1 MAKEEKST
9 YLATHDVDYVA
20 RMCMAL
26 LSELW
31 ITRDRLAVLER
42 ILAEKDLIGETE
54 VNDFVPTEPF
64 KSEILKLRDVVVQN
78 VVGAP
83 LKDSPSVNELKEKG
97 KAVAKPSAN

>member
-1 MAKEEKST
+1 MGKEEKNS
-9 YLATHDVDYVA
+9 YLAAHDVDYTA

-31 ITRDRLAVLER
+31 ITRDRVAVLER
-42 ILAEKDLIGETE
+42 ILVEKGVIGEAE

-83 LKDSPSVNELKEKG
+83 LNDAPSVNELKEKG
-97 KAVAKPSAN
+97 KAVAKPPTN